1 MGDCLGMKNIA
12 TSRAPHC
19 GKPSA
24 GLGCPLP
31 RPGPRVAADGA
42 ALASSRR
49 RGGQR
54 SPRGRVNLALP
65 LTLLRIAR
73 PRAPCQAGRA
83 RPAAPLP
90 PRVRRRPG
98 NFRREPL
105 PRPAWLG
112 GGRCQMPA
120 GREGGGKAGKRQP
133 QPLRPLPDG
142 HLSRGRGAGGRRR
155 AAAAHGGDRLGSP
168 APAAP
173 LAPSLR
179 PAQGFPRGSVPPPL
193 SGRGAGEGRAAGRC
207 GAQPGH
213 VSGGG
218 GVGLSGRARSG
229 ERSPPP

>member
-1 MGDCLGMKNIA
+1 MVQQAEPLTA
-12 TSRAPHC
+12 ASPRRA
-19 GKPSA
+19 SA
-24 GLGCPLP
+24 APYPARGRVWP
-31 RPGPRVAADGA
+31 RTAQRPPP
-42 ALASSRR
+42 ASLRR

-65 LTLLRIAR
+65 LTLLRSPAPEHLAR
-73 PRAPCQAGRA
+73 AGRA
-83 RPAAPLP
+83 VGRAPRRRSL
-90 PRVRRRPG
+90 RGCRRRPG

-105 PRPAWLG
+105 PRPARLG

-120 GREGGGKAGKRQP
+120 GKEGGGKAGKRQP

-142 HLSRGRGAGGRRR
+142 HLSRGRGAGRRR
-155 AAAAHGGDRLGSP
+155 RGAAAHRTDRPDSP
-168 APAAP
+168 AAAAP

-193 SGRGAGEGRAAGRC
+193 VGRGAGEGRDAGRC